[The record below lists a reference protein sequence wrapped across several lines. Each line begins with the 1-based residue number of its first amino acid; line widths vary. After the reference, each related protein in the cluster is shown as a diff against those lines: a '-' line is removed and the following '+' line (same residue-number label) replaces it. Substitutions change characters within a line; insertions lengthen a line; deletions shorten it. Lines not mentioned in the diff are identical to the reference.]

1 MAIPRS
7 ALGAATSRHSP
18 TMPWYKRLDSRG
30 AWCCFQGKRGAKW
43 LGFDEFIIKD
53 VVKNKDL
60 TIKDIGLNMMTNLK
74 RMCREIGTSPR
85 IAQFKGEIDDYPLH
99 FGNPLQQKGIFR
111 SPTSRSFSFGGPQLL
126 KIIAPVVAATE
137 SSVNMARG
145 RPHQS
150 TSCTAATRYQ
160 HAGSHRHCFQLRLTS
175 LTTVCLQ
182 GAFST
187 N

>member
-1 MAIPRS
+1 MRRRPGTVPQC
-7 ALGAATSRHSP
+7 LGTRGWTHEAPGASRENGVQNGLVLMSSSS
-18 TMPWYKRLDSRG
+18 KN
-30 AWCCFQGKRGAKW
+30 
-43 LGFDEFIIKD
+43 IKD
-53 VVKNKDL
+53 VVKNKDLTDL

-74 RMCREIGTSPR
+74 RMCREIGPSPR
-85 IAQFKGEIDDYPLH
+85 IAQSKGEIDDYPLH

-111 SPTSRSFSFGGPQLL
+111 SPTSRSFFFGGPQLL
-126 KIIAPVVAATE
+126 KIIAPVVAAE